1 MDSHV
6 DPQDFGELIGTVKAL
21 NTSVASLQSKVEDLT
36 RSMDKAKGGWV
47 GIATTAGVVGG
58 VIEALHYVKDIV
70 KGH

>member
-21 NTSVASLQSKVEDLT
+21 SSAVASLQTKVEELNMT
-36 RSMDKAKGGWV
+36 MAHAKGGWT
-47 GIATTAGVVGG
+47 GIAMTATVVGG
-58 VIEALHYVKDIV
+58 IIEAAHYVSGMV